1 MNQFRHFRFFC
12 ILSVLLL
19 IVGVCTPVNGTVIL
33 AKESKKKVI
42 VIDAGHQRNGNS
54 ELEPIGPG
62 ASEQKPKVSNGTYGN
77 ASGLAEYQLNLKVA
91 KMLKK
96 ALKKE
101 GYQVIM
107 VRTKHD
113 VNLSNRERA
122 EIANQAH
129 ADVFIRI
136 HANSSAD
143 PSVSGTL
150 TISPTKNNP
159 YCSEIYEDSYLLS
172 KKIVYHVSKQTGFRN
187 RGVWQTDTMS
197 GINWCKVP
205 VTILE
210 MGFMSNPEED
220 LKLAGKEY
228 QEKIVAGTVKG
239 IKRYFKSMS

>member
-19 IVGVCTPVNGTVIL
+19 IVGVCTPANEAVIQ

-62 ASEQKPKVSNGTYGN
+62 ASEQKPKVSTGTYGN